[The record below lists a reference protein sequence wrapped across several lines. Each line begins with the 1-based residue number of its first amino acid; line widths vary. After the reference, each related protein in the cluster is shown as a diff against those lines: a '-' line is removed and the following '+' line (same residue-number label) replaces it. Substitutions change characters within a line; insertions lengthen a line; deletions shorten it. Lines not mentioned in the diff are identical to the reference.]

1 MIAII
6 LSLAAIIVSVVA
18 LLKRK
23 DPQVKKNTNRIKF
36 VADQVDVLYEITPK
50 AERNKKEIILTF
62 QDDVIYSTEQKK
74 KT

>member
-50 AERNKKEIILTF
+50 AERNEKEIILTF